1 MDLYRNILG
10 RKDEHKIPHNP
21 FNLISI
27 CDIPASVIIYYLEP
41 QLLSTMYSGL
51 NDHEKIRAPETE
63 ISRMSSPL
71 GGNPLKISWTQNE
84 EKALLR
90 RIDLR
95 ILPGLSLLYL
105 LCFLD
110 RT

>member
-1 MDLYRNILG
+1 MDYTVEKGKEQSTSKLR
-10 RKDEHKIPHNP
+10 ESPP
-21 FNLISI
+21 
-27 CDIPASVIIYYLEP
+27 LEP
-41 QLLSTMYSGL
+41 EVIT
-51 NDHEKIRAPETE
+51 
-63 ISRMSSPL
+63 
-71 GGNPLKISWTQNE
+71 WTPAE

-90 RIDLR
+90 KMDLH

>member
-1 MDLYRNILG
+1 MDYTEAEKG
-10 RKDEHKIPHNP
+10 KEQIPSKLRESP
-21 FNLISI
+21 PPEPESI
-27 CDIPASVIIYYLEP
+27 
-41 QLLSTMYSGL
+41 T
-51 NDHEKIRAPETE
+51 
-63 ISRMSSPL
+63 
-71 GGNPLKISWTQNE
+71 WTLAE

-90 RIDLR
+90 RMDLR

>member
-1 MDLYRNILG
+1 MDGAVEYD
-10 RKDEHKIPHNP
+10 KKQEKV
-21 FNLISI
+21 
-27 CDIPASVIIYYLEP
+27 AALE
-41 QLLSTMYSGL
+41 
-51 NDHEKIRAPETE
+51 AP
-63 ISRMSSPL
+63 SPVD
-71 GGNPLKISWTQNE
+71 PEEVSWKPDE

-110 RT
+110 RTLANSRYNSDLQEYREC

>member
-1 MDLYRNILG
+1 MDDPVEKGQEQSTSKLR
-10 RKDEHKIPHNP
+10 ESPP
-21 FNLISI
+21 PEPESI
-27 CDIPASVIIYYLEP
+27 TWTPA
-41 QLLSTMYSGL
+41 
-51 NDHEKIRAPETE
+51 
-63 ISRMSSPL
+63 
-71 GGNPLKISWTQNE
+71 E

-95 ILPGLSLLYL
+95 ILPGLSVLYL

>member
-1 MDLYRNILG
+1 MD
-10 RKDEHKIPHNP
+10 P
-21 FNLISI
+21 
-27 CDIPASVIIYYLEP
+27 
-41 QLLSTMYSGL
+41 GL
-51 NDHEKIRAPETE
+51 NEKIQVPEPE

-71 GGNPLKISWTQNE
+71 GGNPAKISWTPNE

>member
-1 MDLYRNILG
+1 MEYTVEKGTEQGTSKLR
-10 RKDEHKIPHNP
+10 ESPP
-21 FNLISI
+21 PEPESI
-27 CDIPASVIIYYLEP
+27 TWTPA
-41 QLLSTMYSGL
+41 
-51 NDHEKIRAPETE
+51 
-63 ISRMSSPL
+63 
-71 GGNPLKISWTQNE
+71 E

-90 RIDLR
+90 RMDLR